1 MQEVAESVRAEA
13 GRGRSAVIGR
23 VIDVKGFSTLP
34 VDELVAIWS
43 DGSQHGELLGRPGA
57 EKLGAAAAEMFGT
70 GADRLRSVGIEI
82 HGKEVEEVGLA
93 CGGQAEVLLQPVQAI
108 PPQLWDL
115 LASRAPAALVTRI
128 EGSGAGTSA
137 MVVDRAGQT
146 WGELAGRQPAQRIR
160 DEAMA
165 LLVGG
170 RSAQRRVEDEDGVVL
185 IDAWVPTPR
194 LVVVGAGEVAS
205 AIAAQAT
212 LLGWETEAT
221 NRVDQVGDLLDWAGA
236 SAALIVLSHD
246 PHVDAPSLATGLAR
260 RIPYI
265 GAMGSRSTQSRRAE
279 RLLADGVSPEELDRV
294 HRPIGLDLGGRRAPE
309 VALAIAAEILA
320 CHCGRDGRPL
330 KDTTGPIH
338 DRRGALSPPG

>member
-1 MQEVAESVRAEA
+1 MQEVAESVRA
-13 GRGRSAVIGR
+13 GSGGGRSAVIGR

-34 VDELVAIWS
+34 VDELVAIWN
-43 DGSQHGELLGRPGA
+43 DGSQNGDLLGRPGA
-57 EKLGAAAAEMFGT
+57 EQLGAAAAEMFGT
-70 GADRLRSVGIEI
+70 GANRLRSVGIEI

-115 LASRAPAALVTRI
+115 LASRAPAALITRM
-128 EGSGAGTSA
+128 EGPGAGISA
-137 MVVDRAGQT
+137 MVVDRTGQT
-146 WGELAGRQPAQRIR
+146 WGELAGHPPAQRVR

-170 RSAQRRVEDEDGVVL
+170 RSVQRRIEDEDGVLL

-194 LVVVGAGEVAS
+194 LVVVGTGEVVS
-205 AIAAQAT
+205 AVAAQAA

-221 NRVDQVGDLLDWAGA
+221 DGVERLGDLLDWAGA
-236 SAALIVLSHD
+236 TAALIVLSHD
-246 PHVDAPSLATGLAR
+246 PHIDAPSLAKGLAR

-265 GAMGSRSTQSRRAE
+265 GAMGSRSTQSRRAD
-279 RLLADGVSPEELDRV
+279 RLLADGVSPEDLARI

-338 DRRGALSPPG
+338 DRPGALSSSG

>member
-34 VDELVAIWS
+34 VDDLVAIWS
-43 DGSQHGELLGRPGA
+43 DGSQNGDLLGRPGA
-57 EKLGAAAAEMFGT
+57 EQLGAAAAEMFGT

-93 CGGQAEVLLQPVQAI
+93 CGGQAQVLLQPVQAI

-115 LASRAPAALVTRI
+115 LASRAPAALITRI
-128 EGSGAGTSA
+128 EGPGAGTSA
-137 MVVDRAGQT
+137 MVVDRTGQS
-146 WGELAGRQPAQRIR
+146 WGQLAGHTPSQGIR

-170 RSAQRRVEDEDGVVL
+170 RSAQRRVEEEDGVIL
-185 IDAWVPTPR
+185 IDAWVPSPR
-194 LVVVGAGEVAS
+194 LVVVGTGEVVS
-205 AIAAQAT
+205 AIAAQAA
-212 LLGWETEAT
+212 LLGWETDAT
-221 NRVDQVGDLLDWAGA
+221 NKVEGLGNLLDWAGA
-236 SAALIVLSHD
+236 TAALIVLSHD
-246 PHVDAPSLATGLAR
+246 PHIDAPSLATGLAR
-260 RIPYI
+260 GISYI
-265 GAMGSRSTQSRRAE
+265 GAMGSRSTQSRRAD
-279 RLLADGVSPEELDRV
+279 RLLADGVSPEDLARI

-338 DRRGALSPPG
+338 DRRGAPSSPD